1 MGLFKKIIFNGLF
14 ICFLLWAFYMLCSVI
29 GLILAQHDMVR
40 NVRNVHTFANNDAA
54 IFSIVAALKFWIIFN
69 IEVRSISW
77 CISSIW
83 CALLIE
89 YWVDVKLNKVII
101 CNCLMGLCMI
111 QHNIVSELLKSIW

>member
-1 MGLFKKIIFNGLF
+1 MVYLYV
-14 ICFLLWAFYMLCSVI
+14 FYYGFFSVI
-29 GLILAQHDMVR
+29 GLILAQNDMVR

-54 IFSIVAALKFWIIFN
+54 IFSVVAALKLWIIFN

-77 CISSIW
+77 SISSIW

-89 YWVDVKLNKVII
+89 YWVDVKLNKIII
-101 CNCLMGLCMI
+101 CDCLMGLCVI

>member
-1 MGLFKKIIFNGLF
+1 
-14 ICFLLWAFYMLCSVI
+14 MLCSVI
-29 GLILAQHDMVR
+29 GLILAQYDMVR

>member
-1 MGLFKKIIFNGLF
+1 MVYLYV
-14 ICFLLWAFYMLCSVI
+14 FLLWVFSVI
-29 GLILAQHDMVR
+29 GLILAQHDVVR

-54 IFSIVAALKFWIIFN
+54 IFSVVAALKLWIIFD

-77 CISSIW
+77 SISSIW

-101 CNCLMGLCMI
+101 CNCLMGLCVI

>member
-14 ICFLLWAFYMLCSVI
+14 IYFLLWAFYMLCSVI

-54 IFSIVAALKFWIIFN
+54 VFSVVAALKLWIIFN
-69 IEVRSISW
+69 IEVRSISRS
-77 CISSIW
+77 ISSIW

-89 YWVDVKLNKVII
+89 YWVDVELNKVVI
-101 CNCLMGLCMI
+101 CNCLMGLSVV
-111 QHNIVSELLKSIW
+111 QHNIIGELLKSVW